1 MLLSHIRIMRTF
13 AYSRARKCR
22 DIRQNS
28 QRYFSAE
35 IIPQESASILWQKF
49 YDLEY
54 KEAKEMSEFMRKL
67 EEYMSTRGGGGVE
80 VRSANTS
87 HVKSEKDFVLSSVD
101 MGVYGAELNSTENIQ
116 SFIRECLDDTKPTL
130 LDVSVFLHVV
140 NAAEEVLKASPSIS
154 FIRDANVVVVGDL
167 HGSLVDL
174 QRIFDKTGWPGE
186 TPRSCSY
193 IFNGDFVDR
202 GTKGCE
208 VLAVLLALKILY
220 PKQIFLNRGNHED
233 PVVCRVYGFFE
244 ELMSKYGSQHLYDR
258 VTALFRWLPLCAII
272 DKRALVVHAGPPC
285 FDDITLAHIGALSR
299 GLLNSTTVTSYS
311 SLSSSLSEERLH
323 SLQVVENMM
332 WSDPI
337 HPITNPGS
345 EQMIVPNTS
354 RKAGV
359 KYGVGIVAGVLKKLN
374 LPAMIRSHQSVYN
387 GFEEIDCDGVRRLY
401 TVFSASN
408 YQDSGYKGSILVYE
422 STIAGIPP
430 KLIQFDP
437 LEVEDASL
445 VNKFKKKF
453 VDLICANLPDLI
465 RLMERESSMSLIRCD
480 IWALIMQKVLEL
492 EVDFIK
498 LIPMLAADA
507 VSGDGRFINVPLFA
521 KLYHVD
527 IVCPNGNKILL
538 TSQGASQFMKNKNF
552 LLAMFRFIDSCKY
565 GSSTREEIKSVSK
578 LLDET
583 RSAEFDHLFDVIE
596 LKKDSTITLAD
607 MIESWGIIHSLSS
620 SR

>member
-1 MLLSHIRIMRTF
+1 
-13 AYSRARKCR
+13 
-22 DIRQNS
+22 
-28 QRYFSAE
+28 
-35 IIPQESASILWQKF
+35 
-49 YDLEY
+49 
-54 KEAKEMSEFMRKL
+54 MSEFMRKL
-67 EEYMSTRGGGGVE
+67 EEYMSTRGG
-80 VRSANTS
+80 VRSNVTTTKTS
-87 HVKSEKDFVLSSVD
+87 QVKSEKDFVLSSLD
-101 MGVYGAELNSTENIQ
+101 MGVYGTELNSNESIQ
-116 SFIRECLDDTKPTL
+116 NFIRVCLDDTKPTI

-154 FIRDANVVVVGDL
+154 FIRDSNVVVVGDL

-186 TPRSCSY
+186 TLQSCSY

-208 VLAVLLALKILY
+208 VLAVLLAMKILY

-233 PVVCRVYGFFE
+233 PVVCRAYGFYE
-244 ELMSKYGSQHLYDR
+244 ELMAKYGSQHLYDR

-285 FDDITLAHIGALSR
+285 LDDITLAHIGALSR
-299 GLLNSTTVTSYS
+299 GSLSSTTVVSYS
-311 SLSSSLSEERLH
+311 SLSSSLSEERLR
-323 SLQVVENMM
+323 SLQVIENMM

-345 EQMIVPNTS
+345 EHMIVPNTS
-354 RKAGV
+354 RKAGM
-359 KYGVGIVAGVLKKLN
+359 KYGVGVVADVLKKLN

-408 YQDSGYKGSILVYE
+408 YQDSGYKGSILVYD
-422 STIAGIPP
+422 SIIATIPP

-437 LEVEDASL
+437 LEVEGASL

-453 VDLICANLPDLI
+453 VDLICANLPELI
-465 RLMERESSMSLIRCD
+465 RAMDRESSMSLIQRD
-480 IWALIMQKVLEL
+480 SWAKVMQNVLKL
-492 EVDFIK
+492 EVDFIN
-498 LIPMLAADA
+498 LVPMLAADA
-507 VSGDGRFINVPLFA
+507 ASGDGRFINVHLFA

-527 IVCPNGNKILL
+527 IVCPNGNKIPL
-538 TSQGASQFMKNKNF
+538 TTQGASQFMKNKNF
-552 LLAMFRFIDSCKY
+552 LLAMFRFMDSYKY
-565 GSSTREEIKSVSK
+565 GSLTREEIKCVSK

-583 RSAEFDHLFDVIE
+583 RSAEFDHIFDVIE
-596 LKKDSTITLAD
+596 LKNDSKFTLAD
-607 MIESWGIIHSLSS
+607 IIESWGFTHSTS